1 MKKLFTLGLILILIG
16 LVMLRQDDI
25 ITLVNTYLRPSTM
38 ISLNNKNEYYRNYD
52 FEFVQNTDNFSPNNF
67 QDILNIYYTVIN
79 SGEHTFSFY
88 CPREYKG
95 CLKDI
100 QILANDQDKLSDINN
115 YVHPYNGFSHI
126 ETEYDQL
133 GRVTINIVKSYKDEE
148 IKKINEKIDELY
160 PKLVNDNN
168 TNIQN
173 IRNIHDY
180 IINNTIYDSDRSDKQ
195 IVKYKSEIAY
205 GPLFEGYAICGGYT
219 DLMELFLERLNIR
232 SYKISSEDHIWN
244 AVNLDGKWYHLDL
257 TWDDP
262 VASDGNNY
270 LEHSYFLIDTNTLLN
285 LEKTQH
291 IFNQETYSEL
301 KGAY

>member
-16 LVMLRQDDI
+16 LVMMRQDDI

-38 ISLNNKNEYYRNYD
+38 VSLNNKNEYYRNYD
-52 FEFVQNTDNFSPNNF
+52 FEFVKNTENFSPNSF

-79 SGEHTFSFY
+79 AGETSFSFY
-88 CPREYKG
+88 CPKEYEG

-115 YVHPYNGFSHI
+115 YVHPFNGFSHI

-133 GRVTINIVKSYKDEE
+133 GKVTINIVKSYKKEDIEA
-148 IKKINEKIDELY
+148 INAKIDELY
-160 PKLVNDNN
+160 PKLVNDKN

-173 IRNIHDY
+173 IKSIHDY

-195 IVKYKSEIAY
+195 IIKYRSDIAY
-205 GPLFEGYAICGGYT
+205 GPLFEGHAICGGYT
-219 DLMELFLERLNIR
+219 DLMELFLEKLNIR
-232 SYKISSEDHIWN
+232 SFKVSSDDHIWN

-262 VASDGNNY
+262 VANDGKNY
-270 LEHSYFLIDTNTLLN
+270 LEHTYFLVDTKTLLKK
-285 LEKTQH
+285 EKTQH
-291 IFNQETYSEL
+291 IFNQETYPEL
-301 KGAY
+301 KEAY

>member
-195 IVKYKSEIAY
+195 IIKYKSEIAY